1 MKSTLFKMYY
11 DRGDLP
17 LSIDFS
23 GAERKIKWKV
33 EPELLD
39 YQTYLSIFFEG
50 LRETEDPYRFL
61 ADKGTDQ
68 LLDRGSSKILSVLPK
83 IIIPIKQGLET
94 KHNDIMCKI
103 LRKLQKLVLCGEMI
117 GEALVPYYRQILPA
131 FNLFKNKNSKSYIIY
146 YII

>member
-1 MKSTLFKMYY
+1 MAPKKQKKEDKKPSSDIFLAKSGPEMKSTLFKMYY

-61 ADKGTDQ
+61 ADKGTD
-68 LLDRGSSKILSVLPK
+68 
-83 IIIPIKQGLET
+83 
-94 KHNDIMCKI
+94 
-103 LRKLQKLVLCGEMI
+103 
-117 GEALVPYYRQILPA
+117 
-131 FNLFKNKNSKSYIIY
+131 
-146 YII
+146 